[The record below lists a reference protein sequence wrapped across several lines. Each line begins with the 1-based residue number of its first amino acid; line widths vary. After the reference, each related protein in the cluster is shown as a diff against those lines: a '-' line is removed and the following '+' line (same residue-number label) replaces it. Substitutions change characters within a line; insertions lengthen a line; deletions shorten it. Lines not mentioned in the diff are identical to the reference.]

1 MNILADFRTHRPA
14 TLADAVAALDADG
27 AVPLAA
33 GTDLLPNL
41 RRGLGQPEVLV
52 DLGGIDGLGTI
63 STLADGSLRIGAGA
77 TLEAVAEHAL
87 VRAGWPA
94 LSQAA
99 EAVAPS

>member
-52 DLGGIDGLGTI
+52 DLGKLDPVG
-63 STLADGSLRIGAGA
+63 
-77 TLEAVAEHAL
+77 
-87 VRAGWPA
+87 
-94 LSQAA
+94 
-99 EAVAPS
+99 